1 VPLNCDEDDEEFLIN
16 EEDLRPQGS
25 SSMEVRLARVG
36 IFEGI
41 LSYAK
46 ACKLSTLW
54 FRFDSVKKM
63 LEVTDKVDKE

>member
-1 VPLNCDEDDEEFLIN
+1 
-16 EEDLRPQGS
+16 
-25 SSMEVRLARVG
+25 MEVRLARVG

-63 LEVTDKVDKE
+63 LEVTDKADKE